1 MKKNN
6 SNAII
11 MMGEEMPECPI
22 CGVRL
27 IVSDEPVDEDED
39 GPIYLGIC
47 QTHGEWLL
55 QDEIED

>member
-1 MKKNN
+1 
-6 SNAII
+6 

-27 IVSDEPVDEDED
+27 IVSDEPVDVDED